1 VWQPLFVDLIFSEDG
16 QPVEVGYIGEVPHYI
31 VLDAGFRR
39 HVAAEHV
46 DRQIVNVL
54 KQRFAAVQDMIADG
68 VVQMLGQENL
78 FTRASIKH
86 AIEHM
91 DEIFESGQID
101 VDQLRTTLWMLKF
114 RAIVDV
120 HGDVVRLDIPGWD
133 GDPDN
138 P

>member
-1 VWQPLFVDLIFSEDG
+1 MWQPLFADLIFGEDG
-16 QPVEVGYIGEVPHYI
+16 QPVGIGQIGEVAHYV

-46 DRQIVNVL
+46 DRQIVNLL

-68 VVQMLGQENL
+68 VVQMLGQEDL
-78 FTRASIKH
+78 FTRGSIKH

-91 DEIFESGQID
+91 DEIFESGRVD

-120 HGDVVRLDIPGWD
+120 HGDVVRLDVPGWE
-133 GDPDN
+133 GDPDS